1 MDSPELSPPLRQALV
16 TVLGKHGV
24 SPADIERIALAI
36 SASATPE
43 VVAILEARHPERAA
57 WMAPIDGY
65 LSLHT
70 AGYLLSKEAKLIS
83 DYSPSEGRVTG
94 GGAMCWSRDGQYHMG
109 FRYRELGGRTLA
121 KAVGSAVA
129 AGEPLTDGEVDP
141 HDMVEIL
148 GGEATLARLR
158 ERIASLCGLD
168 PALAEATIA
177 PLFGFVEIVE
187 SRGSRLRPGTRL
199 TRKRFNI
206 EIGKVLGRA
215 LANLPASADPRLI
228 ALARLPDAERAER
241 YYAEGVHQAVNKSGR
256 SCDPPVARAVIVG
269 YPEIAT
275 LDDDG
280 RLPGPETRFDLGTFE
295 LTSGTLRVTDPA
307 YFRASAGTNDL
318 RAAKGTWR
326 AESIVELIDPWS
338 PLVTEL
344 WAWSERSAA
353 DRDDVVENA
362 GFRVEVDSGMA
373 GFFDVSRSADD
384 ETTRLDFSEATCA
397 LILAAGPPKAAL
409 VKDFGVVSFSGAGD
423 GGYYCKVLKND
434 EGAVIAAYLDFR

>member
-1 MDSPELSPPLRQALV
+1 MDRPELSPPLRQALV

-36 SASATPE
+36 GASATPE
-43 VVAILEARHPERAA
+43 VVAILEARHPEKTA

-70 AGYLLSKEAKLIS
+70 AGYLLSKEAKLIG
-83 DYSPSEGRVTG
+83 DYSPAEGRIQG
-94 GGAMCWSRDGQYHMG
+94 GGAMCWSRDGQYRVG
-109 FRYRELGGRTLA
+109 FRYRELGGRTLV
-121 KAVGSAVA
+121 KAVGSAVT

-141 HDMVEIL
+141 HDVLEIL
-148 GGEATLARLR
+148 GEAEASARFR

-168 PALAEATIA
+168 PALAEATVA
-177 PLFGFVEIVE
+177 PLFGLVEIVE

-199 TRKRFNI
+199 TRKRFEI
-206 EIGKVLGRA
+206 ETGRVLGRT
-215 LANLPASADPRLI
+215 LAKLPASADPRLL
-228 ALARLPDAERAER
+228 ALARLPEAERAEG
-241 YYAEGVHQAVNKSGR
+241 YQAEGMHEAVQKSGR
-256 SCDPPVARAVIVG
+256 SFDPPSARAVLVG

-275 LDDDG
+275 LDEDG

-307 YFRASAGTNDL
+307 YFRASARKNDL
-318 RAAKGTWR
+318 RAAPGTWR
-326 AESIVELIDPWS
+326 AESIVEVMGQSGPR
-338 PLVTEL
+338 VTEL
-344 WAWSERSAA
+344 WAWSERFAV
-353 DRDDVVENA
+353 DRDDVVEDA
-362 GFRVEVDSGMA
+362 GFIVGVDSGMA
-373 GFFDVSRSADD
+373 GFFDVSPSADE

-397 LILAAGPPKAAL
+397 LVLAAGSPQAAL